1 MNKQR
6 RSELQIARDM
16 INGAYRIIR
25 KVLDAEQDAFDNTP
39 ENLQNS
45 ERYSQAEISID
56 SLEDLMSI
64 LDEADET
71 LQFVIEH

>member
-16 INGAYRIIR
+16 INAAYRTVR

-45 ERYSQAEISID
+45 ERYTQAETGID
-56 SLEDLMSI
+56 SMEDLMSI
-64 LDEADET
+64 LDEADE
-71 LQFVIEH
+71 LIQSIIDH